1 MRTHVR
7 RPEWI
12 LAATFVLALSSPAA
26 VAQDRPDSAPPA
38 LPGRLVDVGGWR
50 LHLHCTGAARPGQP
64 TVILEAGIGDFSV
77 EWSLVQPK
85 VAAFTRVCSYD
96 RADEGWSDYGPHP
109 RTMHQIVYEL
119 HTLLTKAGVQPPYVL
134 VGHSYGGWLVRLYR
148 TQYPSDVVGLVLVE
162 GGVDDPVRVLGDGK
176 MRRASD
182 LVTGKTIPEV
192 KAANPIQEANIPPNV
207 VAQLTQAAARFGPK
221 ANEESRAKLPPDAQ
235 RARTWV
241 YGQIKHWAQ
250 SDNPYEP
257 EELAGLRAERA
268 ANPHLYGDMPLIVL
282 TRGMSEES
290 GPDSKAFEAEHRT
303 EHEAIAR
310 LSTNGRL
317 IVAEKSGHH
326 VQLDEP
332 DLVVISIRDTVVAAA
347 AHARQ

>member
-1 MRTHVR
+1 MSTHTR

-12 LAATFVLALSSPAA
+12 LAAAFVLALSSVA
-26 VAQDRPDSAPPA
+26 VSAQDLPTSAPSA
-38 LPGRLVDVGGWR
+38 PGRLIDVGGWR
-50 LHLHCTGAARPGQP
+50 LHLYCTGPARSGQA

-85 VAAFTRVCSYD
+85 VAAFARVCSYD

-109 RTMHQIVYEL
+109 RTMHQIVSEL
-119 HTLLTKAGVQPPYVL
+119 HTLLTKAGMQPPYVL

-148 TQYPSDVVGLVLVE
+148 SQYPSEVVGLVLVE
-162 GGVDDPVRVLGDGK
+162 GGVDDPVRMLGDGK
-176 MRRASD
+176 MRHASD

-192 KAANPIQEANIPPNV
+192 KRSDPLQEASLAPDV
-207 VAQLTQAAARFGPK
+207 VAMLTQAAARFGPK
-221 ANEESRAKLPPDAQ
+221 ANEESRARLPADAQ

-241 YGQIKHWAQ
+241 YSQIKHWAQ
-250 SDNPYEP
+250 GDNPYEP
-257 EELAGLRAERA
+257 EELAGFRAEHA
-268 ANPHLYGDMPLIVL
+268 ANPRSYGDLPLIVL
-282 TRGMSEES
+282 TRGLSEES
-290 GPDSKAFEAEHRT
+290 GPDSNALEAEHRKG
-303 EHEAIAR
+303 HEAQSQ

-332 DLVVISIRDTVVAAA
+332 ELVVTSIRETVVAATP
-347 AHARQ
+347 HAQQ

>member
-1 MRTHVR
+1 M
-7 RPEWI
+7 
-12 LAATFVLALSSPAA
+12 
-26 VAQDRPDSAPPA
+26 
-38 LPGRLVDVGGWR
+38 
-50 LHLHCTGAARPGQP
+50 
-64 TVILEAGIGDFSV
+64 
-77 EWSLVQPK
+77 QPK

-119 HTLLTKAGVQPPYVL
+119 HTLLTKAGVPPPYVL

-148 TQYPSDVVGLVLVE
+148 TQYASEIVGLVLVE
-162 GGVDDPVRVLGDGK
+162 GGADDPVRLLGDGK
-176 MRRASD
+176 LRHASD
-182 LVTGKTIPEV
+182 LVTGKTIPAV
-192 KAANPIQEANIPPNV
+192 KTADPIQEADIAADII
-207 VAQLTQAAARFGPK
+207 AQLTQAAARFGPK

-241 YGQIKHWAQ
+241 YSQIKHWAQ

-257 EELAGLRAERA
+257 EELAGFRAERA
-268 ANPHLYGDMPLIVL
+268 ANPHPYGDLPLMVL
-282 TRGMSEES
+282 TRGLSEET
-290 GPDSKAFEAEHRT
+290 GPDGKALEAEHRN

-326 VQLDEP
+326 VSSTSP
-332 DLVVISIRDTVVAAA
+332 ASWSSRSRDRCRRHL
-347 AHARQ
+347 AHATIACTNRSLGPRQS